1 MEKREKWE
9 ETKLITNQN
18 RKGVKS
24 STKRHVQKT
33 EDQPRLQL
41 LIYLRKKK
49 IKVHSAKV
57 LQLHEEDTWG
67 ILFIQ

>member
-41 LIYLRKKK
+41 LIYLRKINKSTQCK
-49 IKVHSAKV
+49 SAA
-57 LQLHEEDTWG
+57 TP
-67 ILFIQ
+67 